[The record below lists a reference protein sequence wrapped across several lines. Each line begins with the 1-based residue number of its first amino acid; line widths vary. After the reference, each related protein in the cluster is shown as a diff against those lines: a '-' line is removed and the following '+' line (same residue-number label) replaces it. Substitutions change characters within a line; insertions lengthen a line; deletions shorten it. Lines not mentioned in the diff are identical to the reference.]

1 MRSLQGIRCDAPEIS
16 IQKII
21 AGFFALSA
29 IAGAASAQA
38 PYVQRGDSVERRYTL
53 HREQLEQ
60 FFKVLDTRFAQVAPE
75 LRPKLTPP
83 ADVPYGYQI
92 LPTLLPT
99 AAWTPKPAR
108 IVLSPFSWSRTDSM
122 IDRGHAKLGALQ
134 ARYDSVERMNDS
146 VRRVRY
152 PVIADDYR
160 KLVEDQKLL
169 ASTVSYNR
177 FWQAEIARQPQF
189 YQQQKRLQDAALSR
203 ERVMDSMSTTNE
215 NLKRRIDSLS
225 VPIDSAIRKLPT
237 PDFVRVEHPN
247 AHRWTVYVPV
257 FTDITDSVFVSRFQT
272 AIQDAWH
279 LHDGDDEFVLLLEMH
294 RVPIAQ
300 LYPKGDAPAVGTH
313 IDVQSHLARFPAG
326 GVIVTT
332 GGNGIYA
339 TGRSIIIGPHTI
351 QNSALVH
358 EFGHMLGFKDGY
370 FRSYE
375 DRGADGYLVLE
386 VILDPES
393 IVATPEHGHV
403 RRVHFEQIIK

>member
-1 MRSLQGIRCDAPEIS
+1 VK
-16 IQKII
+16 KIT
-21 AGFFALSA
+21 AAFFALSA
-29 IAGAASAQA
+29 IAAAAGAQA
-38 PYVQRGDSVERRYTL
+38 SYLQRGDSVEHRYTL

-60 FFKVLDTRFAQVAPE
+60 FFKVLDAQFAKVAPE

-83 ADVPYGYQI
+83 ADLPYGYQI
-92 LPTLLPT
+92 LPTLSPT

-108 IVLSPFSWSRTDSM
+108 IVLSPFSWNRTDSM
-122 IDRGHAKLGALQ
+122 IDRGHAKLVALQ
-134 ARYDSVERMNDS
+134 ARYDSLEHLNEDL
-146 VRRVRY
+146 RRALY
-152 PVIADDYR
+152 PAIADDYR
-160 KLVEDQKLL
+160 KLVEDQKLM

-189 YQQQKRLQDAALSR
+189 YQQQKKLQAAALSR
-203 ERVMDSMSTTNE
+203 ERIQDSITASNE
-215 NLKRRIDSLS
+215 SARADLKRRVDSLS
-225 VPIDSAIRKLPT
+225 VPIDSAIKKLPA

-257 FTDITDSVFVSRFQT
+257 FTDITDSVFLNRFQS

-279 LHDGDDEFVLLLEMH
+279 IRDGDDEFVLLIEMH
-294 RVPIAQ
+294 RVAIAQ
-300 LYPKGDAPAVGTH
+300 LYPKGDAPAIGAH
-313 IDVQSHLARFPAG
+313 IDIQSHLARFPAG

-339 TGRSIIIGPHTI
+339 TGRSIIIGPHAI

-375 DRGADGYLVLE
+375 DRGKDGFLVLE

-403 RRVHFEQIIK
+403 RRVHFEQIIN